1 MRNVIFAVMAIL
13 GASAF
18 AQTGYGHHGGWGIND
33 YGFGGLLMWILLAV
47 LIVVVVYLTFRQHG
61 TGRSDTPRETP
72 LEILKRRYAK
82 GEISEE
88 EYERMRDK
96 LTKGS

>member
-1 MRNVIFAVMAIL
+1 MRNVIFAVIAIL

-18 AQTGYGHHGGWGIND
+18 AQPGYGHHSGWGIND
-33 YGFGGLLMWILLAV
+33 YGFGGLLMWILLAI
-47 LIVVVVYLTFRQHG
+47 LVVIVVYLAFRQQG
-61 TGRSDTPRETP
+61 TGRSDTPSETP

-96 LTKGS
+96 LTKS